1 MPDKLVMTTHLGD
14 GQDGQDARAVEI
26 YHRIINVPNAAV
38 AMVPMPMVSETFYVL
53 PAPVDWPKVQ
63 IRARRGLGRWRYRWG
78 KRWGKRR
85 DKRKGIM
92 LESERF
98 NEGFR
103 VMSKDEPFAIT
114 LLNPDLQG
122 FILEKQD
129 VDWSAGEGSIKL
141 WYRGR
146 LNKRAI
152 PRALDRLATFERLIA
167 PELFG

>member
-53 PAPVDWPKVQ
+53 PAPADWPKVQ
-63 IRARRGLGRWRYRWG
+63 IRARRGFGRWRYRL
-78 KRWGKRR
+78 GKRR
-85 DKRKGIM
+85 GKGKGIM

-98 NEGFR
+98 NEAFR
-103 VMSKDEPFAIT
+103 VISKDEPFAIM
-114 LLNPDLQG
+114 LLNPELQG

-129 VDWSAGEGSIKL
+129 VDWSAGEGAIKL
-141 WYRGR
+141 WYRGK
-146 LNKRAI
+146 LNKRTI
-152 PRALDRLATFERLIA
+152 PKALDRLARFERLIA